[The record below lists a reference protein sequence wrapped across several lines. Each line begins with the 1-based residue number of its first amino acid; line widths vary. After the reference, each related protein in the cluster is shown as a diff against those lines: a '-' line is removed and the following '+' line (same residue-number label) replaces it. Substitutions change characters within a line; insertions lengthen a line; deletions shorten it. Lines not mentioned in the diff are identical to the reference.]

1 MPIILASQTTYL
13 RPNITTETITITNP
27 NQSPKT
33 LYVYNYKGVH
43 YRVFSTQK
51 HLENF
56 LENIPAPILAAF
68 TNESA
73 LDSFLTKF

>member
-1 MPIILASQTTYL
+1 MTSQTTHL
-13 RPNITTETITITNP
+13 RPNITVETITITNP
-27 NQSPKT
+27 NQSSKT

-56 LENIPAPILAAF
+56 LENIPAPILADFTSETALEAF
-68 TNESA
+68 LINY
-73 LDSFLTKF
+73 

>member
-1 MPIILASQTTYL
+1 MMTSQITHL
-13 RPNITTETITITNP
+13 RPNITIETITLTNP
-27 NQSPKT
+27 HQSPKT

-56 LENIPAPILAAF
+56 LENIPAPILADF
-68 TNESA
+68 TNESD
-73 LDSFLTKF
+73 LDAFLTRF

>member
-1 MPIILASQTTYL
+1 MTSQTTHL
-13 RPNITTETITITNP
+13 RPNITVETIALGNP
-27 NQSPKT
+27 NQTPKT

-56 LENIPAPILAAF
+56 LENIPAPILADF
-68 TNESA
+68 TNDSE
-73 LDSFLTKF
+73 LDAFLASY